1 MYPINLIN
9 QLIKLMGY
17 IMAKQIKD
25 SEETKRKIIH
35 AAKTEFANKG
45 FSGARMSSIAS
56 LAGVNQALLHYH
68 FESKENLYVNI
79 FHYFIGDSSTK
90 FAETINSEIDSWNTT
105 LDIKLCAI
113 IYFLIGIHFE
123 SHDDDMN
130 RIFAREIA
138 EGTGILHDFVK
149 KYMLPRLMVIENV
162 IKEGVK
168 TGIFEVSNPKM
179 FTINI
184 LTFITD
190 FVHGEEFFKDTEW
203 HDELFRNKRET
214 LYNYMLEQSFKT
226 LRPSKKE
233 LKIPHLDKEKMKKM
247 DSFVKMI
254 NDFMSQV

>member
-1 MYPINLIN
+1 MT
-9 QLIKLMGY
+9 KH
-17 IMAKQIKD
+17 IKD
-25 SEETKRKIIH
+25 SEDTKRKIIH
-35 AAKTEFANKG
+35 AAKQEFANKG

-56 LAGVNQALLHYH
+56 IAGVNQALLHYH

-79 FHYFIGDSSTK
+79 FHHFVGDSSTK
-90 FAETINSEIDSWNTT
+90 YSEMIDAEIDSWNVS

-149 KYMLPRLMVIENV
+149 KYMLPRLVIIEGI
-162 IKEGVK
+162 IKDGIK
-168 TGIFEVSNPKM
+168 AGIFETSNPRM
-179 FTINI
+179 FTLNM

-190 FVHGEEFFKDTEW
+190 FVHGEDFLRGTEW
-203 HDELFRNKRET
+203 HEELFSNKRET

-226 LRPSKKE
+226 LRPVKKE
-233 LKIPHLDKEKMKKM
+233 LKIPVLDKIKMEKM
-247 DSFVKMI
+247 DFFVKMI
-254 NDFMSQV
+254 NDYMSNA